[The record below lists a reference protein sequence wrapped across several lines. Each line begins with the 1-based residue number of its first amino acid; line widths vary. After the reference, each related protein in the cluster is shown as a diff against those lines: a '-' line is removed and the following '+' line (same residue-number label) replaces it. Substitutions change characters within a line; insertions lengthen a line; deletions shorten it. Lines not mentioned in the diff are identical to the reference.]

1 MKSKAAY
8 LLMPIGLL
16 GGDRLIDAGLGCR
29 TLHNGSMYP
38 GHLIP
43 RNIYMKKT
51 DTPIAG
57 CAHQAG
63 TCRFG
68 AEATS
73 SLRVGD
79 HLIGRLI

>member
-1 MKSKAAY
+1 VPRQKPFEKLKS
-8 LLMPIGLL
+8 ML
-16 GGDRLIDAGLGCR
+16 GQL
-29 TLHNGSMYP
+29 SMYP

-43 RNIYMKKT
+43 RNIYMKT
-51 DTPIAG
+51 DTPIAD

-79 HLIGRLI
+79 HLIARLI